1 MFPTDRAFIRIASI
15 MALIVVLCFVGFGLS
30 YCHQRDALKSANAN
44 TRIARGESNAA
55 NAATGAVIDYADRQS
70 ERDATTNGNRDKILA
85 AENANA
91 SAGSAGDAGLG
102 VLCSR
107 PAYIADP
114 VCVRLK
120 GSAAAN

>member
-30 YCHQRDALKSANAN
+30 YCHQRRALDAANAT
-44 TRIARGESNAA
+44 TRVTRGESNAA
-55 NAATGAVIDYADRQS
+55 NAATSAVIEYADRQS
-70 ERDATTNGNRDKILA
+70 ERDATTNGNRDQILA
-85 AENANA
+85 APNAA
-91 SAGSAGDAGLG
+91 DSAGDTGNVGLS

>member
-15 MALIVVLCFVGFGLS
+15 MAMIVVLCFVGFGLS

-44 TRIARGESNAA
+44 TRITRGESNAA
-55 NAATGAVIDYADRQS
+55 NAATGAVIDYADRQT
-70 ERDATTNGNRDKILA
+70 ERDATTRDNRDQILDAPNA
-85 AENANA
+85 AD
-91 SAGSAGDAGLG
+91 SAGDTGNVGLG
-102 VLCSR
+102 VLCER
-107 PAYIADP
+107 PALRSDP

>member
-30 YCHQRDALKSANAN
+30 YCHQRRALDTANAN
-44 TRIARGESNAA
+44 TRITRGESNAA
-55 NAATGAVIDYADRQS
+55 NAATGAVIEYAERQS
-70 ERDATTNGNRDKILA
+70 TRDATTNENRDKILA
-85 AENANA
+85 AENASD
-91 SAGSAGDAGLG
+91 SAGRSGDVGLG
-102 VLCSR
+102 VLCER
-107 PAYIADP
+107 PALRSDP